1 MSDSL
6 TKGATITETPPS
18 PKVPGGAQ
26 FKKNEK
32 KQDGN
37 RGTKWGPKQLTETKS
52 GNSVEALCTMR
63 WGELRMDES

>member
-1 MSDSL
+1 M
-6 TKGATITETPPS
+6 TKGAKITETPPS

-37 RGTKWGPKQLTETKS
+37 RGTK
-52 GNSVEALCTMR
+52 
-63 WGELRMDES
+63 